1 MLIPAIVYYIIFCYL
16 PMYGVIIAFKDYSY
30 TKGIIGSDWVGLAQ
44 FQKALNSAFFWRA
57 FKNTV
62 IISSLKLLVIFPSNL
77 LLAIL
82 ISETR
87 TVWFKKS
94 VQTISYLPHFMSW
107 IIVGGVLY
115 SLLNVYSG
123 LVNLILTN
131 VFGQDAIVFMQSA
144 RWYRTII
151 VVSDLWKSVG
161 WNSII
166 YIAAIS
172 SLDQTMYEA
181 AIIDG
186 AKRWQRI
193 WHITIPGIMGT
204 TIFLLI
210 MSIGNILNGGFDQT
224 YVLYNPL
231 TYDVGDILDT
241 YVYRE
246 GLVNAKWSYSTAVGL
261 FKSVICMILLFV
273 SDRVA
278 KRIGQEGL
286 F

>member
-246 GLVNAKWSYSTAVGL
+246 GLVNAKWSYTTAVGL